1 MSEPTVT
8 FDEHRVAPV
17 ADDAVDESFH
27 VPFLW
32 TIAGLA
38 AAVLWIRPMTS
49 SLWTDELGTW
59 WVISGSAHDT
69 ITRAEAVQGQSPFYY
84 LIAWAARN
92 IVGRSEFGL
101 RLPSLL
107 FCVVAAFLVFR
118 IAKRLL
124 DIETARI
131 AVIAFVVWPP
141 IAFAASDARP
151 YALATLMVVA
161 STWAVITW
169 LDRPTIWR
177 GLVYIVLAAGTS
189 IVHPLFGLVVIPQV
203 VYTVTRIR
211 ERSTGARPKDLVLA
225 LIGIGILVIPV
236 GLEVLSLWRRQQD
249 WSIPGNVTVAWMVL
263 ILIPPALIGAAI
275 VGGLLAGRSL
285 RLEPIASTIERSDG
299 ILVLGWF
306 LLPVGVLLLLAVV
319 SSIKLLE
326 GRYLLMAAPA
336 AVILAAIAIRSVG
349 PARARRIVLLVFV
362 ILSILD
368 LASPVKSGDFRAAAS
383 AVRSVADDG
392 SVILVRSG
400 FQESVQ
406 PSWYTDPTRR
416 GLLTTATDYY
426 PVPGTVVPLPANL
439 DPSTVD
445 LARAEI
451 DKAMQTTDQ
460 IVAVTLTGSPYGP
473 WLEQYLQDRG
483 WSGEAVA
490 DVNLFTI
497 TRYERGSG

>member
-8 FDEHRVAPV
+8 LGERRAAPTTGT
-17 ADDAVDESFH
+17 ADDESFH

-38 AAVLWIRPMTS
+38 AAVLWVRPMAS

-59 WVISGSAHDT
+59 WVISGSARDT
-69 ITRAEAVQGQSPFYY
+69 VTRAEAVQGQSPFYY
-84 LIAWAARN
+84 LVAWAARHV
-92 IVGRSEFGL
+92 VGRSEIAL

-107 FCVVAAFLVFR
+107 FCVLAAFLVFR
-118 IAKRLL
+118 IAKRLV
-124 DIETARI
+124 DVETARI

-151 YALATLMVVA
+151 YALATLMAVA
-161 STWAVITW
+161 STWAVIEW
-169 LDRPTIWR
+169 LDHARIGWA
-177 GLVYIVLAAGTS
+177 LAYVALAAGTS
-189 IVHPLFGLVVIPQV
+189 VVHPLFGLVVIPQLVYAV
-203 VYTVTRIR
+203 VRIR
-211 ERSTGARPKDLVLA
+211 DRSTAVRPRDAVLVA
-225 LIGIGILVIPV
+225 IGIAVLTVPV

-249 WSIPGNVTVAWMVL
+249 WSIPGNVTVAWMVV

-285 RLEPIASTIERSDG
+285 RLEPRAASMDRSG
-299 ILVLGWF
+299 AVLLLGWF
-306 LLPVGVLLLLAVV
+306 LLPVGVLLLLALV

-336 AVILAAIAIRSVG
+336 AVILAAIAIRSVE

-368 LASPVKSGDFRAAAS
+368 LASPVKSGDFRAAADV
-383 AVRSVADDG
+383 VRSVADDR
-392 SVILVRSG
+392 SVVLVRSG

-406 PSWYTDPTRR
+406 PDWYTDPTRR
-416 GLLTTATDYY
+416 GLLTAATDYY
-426 PVPGTVVPLPANL
+426 PVPGAVVPLPANL
-439 DPSTVD
+439 DPTTID
-445 LARAEI
+445 LARAQI
-451 DKAMQTTDQ
+451 DRAMAATDR
-460 IVAVTLTGSPYGP
+460 IVAITLTGSPYGP
-473 WLEQYLQDRG
+473 WMEQYLQDHG
-483 WSGEAVA
+483 WTGTPVA

-497 TRYERGSG
+497 TRFQRDPR